1 MNPNRK
7 YKEYDVCIVGAGIA
21 GIFLAWLLGL
31 QNKKV
36 LILEKNAT
44 VNTNGADILKP
55 SGINV
60 LEKHGLL
67 QEVLKKGC
75 RVRDK
80 LSVFYNGNQVQEIDY
95 ALENERGYFIVCPYQ
110 ILLETIYDKIKGID
124 TIELLVNQ
132 LVSKINEVNEGVYV
146 TLSSGDTI
154 FCDVLVGADGIQSMV
169 RNYAGIKADF
179 SYYDQVMYFN
189 KYPITLSIEEINKL
203 YIDENGGLAYFYP
216 ISKTEARCILG
227 FKKEEGQQLRELKDR
242 NMLIARL
249 KKFITESDDILEKIE
264 SLDNY
269 LTFPLCKMHTE
280 HYYKGRILLLGNAAH
295 SIHPITGQGMNL
307 AIEDT
312 GELFIWLSQ
321 YFQGDISLDEAFSN
335 YEKKRFD
342 INNKVITYGHRLA
355 NSFET
360 KDDFINN
367 LNAKVQTSNRDL
379 SILNNI

>member
-7 YKEYDVCIVGAGIA
+7 CKEYDVCIVGAGIA
-21 GIFLAWLLGL
+21 GIFLAWLLGS

-36 LILEKNAT
+36 LILEKNT
-44 VNTNGADILKP
+44 TINTNGADILKP

-67 QEVLKKGC
+67 QELLKKGC

-80 LSVFYNGNQVQEIDY
+80 LSVFYNGNHVQEIDY

-110 ILLETIYDKIKGID
+110 ILLETIYDKIKEMD

-132 LVSKINEVNEGVYV
+132 LVSQINEVNEGVYV

-169 RNYAGIKADF
+169 RDYVGIKADF

-189 KYPITLSIEEINKL
+189 KCPITISVEEINKL

-227 FKKEEGQQLRELKDR
+227 FKKEEGQKLRELKDR

-264 SLDNY
+264 NLDNY

-321 YFQGDISLDEAFSN
+321 YFQGDISLDEAFSS

-342 INNKVITYGHRLA
+342 INSKVIIYGHRLA
-355 NSFET
+355 NSFES

-367 LNAKVQTSNRDL
+367 LNAKVQTSVRDL